1 MGVFS
6 TLRRRRYEKK
16 AAYKAAKVRA
26 KATAKAQAKLDKN
39 AEKYLRKTTGKI
51 RKAELKD
58 AKAQRKQDG
67 KLAEALVAQAKNRG
81 PSAKKALG
89 ALGMARV
96 LVPVA
101 LPLIYRGLNQLNRVP
116 AGQGL
121 FRTDAGAAFT
131 GEDAVLRARIA
142 DLRNRLTGGGVPEKF
157 RADATARLGKVA
169 DSLDRAT
176 AGSGEVPS
184 TLRSSAAAE
193 LDSLD
198 RELDAALR

>member
-16 AAYKAAKVRA
+16 AAYKAAKVQAR
-26 KATAKAQAKLDKN
+26 ATAKAQAKLDRN
-39 AEKYLRKTTGKI
+39 AEKYLRRTTGKI

-89 ALGMARV
+89 LLGTVRV
-96 LVPVA
+96 VLPVA

-121 FRTDAGAAFT
+121 ARTGSGAAFT
-131 GEDAVLRARIA
+131 GKDAVLRARID
-142 DLRNRLTGGGVPEKF
+142 DLRNRLTGGSVPEKF
-157 RADATARLGKVA
+157 RSDATARLGKLES
-169 DSLDRAT
+169 SLDRA
-176 AGSGEVPS
+176 AGSGDLPDSLQSSVS
-184 TLRSSAAAE
+184 TG
-193 LDSLD
+193 LDTLD
-198 RELDAALR
+198 RELDEALR